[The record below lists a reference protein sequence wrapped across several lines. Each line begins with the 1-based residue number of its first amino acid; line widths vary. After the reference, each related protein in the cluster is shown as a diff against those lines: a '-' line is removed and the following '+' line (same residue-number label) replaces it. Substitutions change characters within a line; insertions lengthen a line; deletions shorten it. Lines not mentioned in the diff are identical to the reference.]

1 MIMRDTDLLHRV
13 LRFLTTVGLPV
24 IAAIV
29 EGVQPWLI
37 YATLGAILAF
47 LGDEGGTPLRRLG
60 YMTIGP
66 AGLVV
71 GAAVGTATGALPI
84 PFLIIIFTL
93 GLFYG
98 LVEGGHD
105 HLLLLSRFIGY
116 GLVMGNAVTPLDL
129 ADCAA
134 AGAAVVD
141 AWGTSLLWDL
151 ARGGLR
157 PLGVQPVGTATKAAL
172 TNWRTRWIF
181 SLCAG
186 LVIVA
191 ANLAGVWL
199 GLGHPYWATL
209 TILVVLRSEME
220 PSADLITDRVLGTLL
235 GVAAVALLVTAAP
248 GQGPLLGGM
257 IIAAALRWPAFR
269 FHVALGTAAI
279 TAFVLLLGEILAAS
293 PPAANHLL
301 QDRLLATMVGCC
313 FAMAGIG
320 LYRILK
326 RQLTTAPTVGEHG
339 R

>member
-1 MIMRDTDLLHRV
+1 MRDTDLLHQV

-47 LGDEGGTPLRRLG
+47 VGDEGGTPLRRFG
-60 YMTIGP
+60 YMAIGP

-71 GAAVGTATGALPI
+71 GAAVGTATGSLPI
-84 PFLIIIFTL
+84 MFLIIIFAL
-93 GLFYG
+93 GIFYG
-98 LVEGGHD
+98 LVEGGHV
-105 HLLLLSRFIGY
+105 HLLLLSRFMGY
-116 GLVMGNAVTPLDL
+116 GLVMGNAVMPLDL

-151 ARGGLR
+151 ARGEFR
-157 PLGVQPVGTATKAAL
+157 PLGVQPVGKATKVAL
-172 TNWRTRWIF
+172 ADWRTRWIF
-181 SLCAG
+181 SLCVG
-186 LVIVA
+186 LIIVA

-209 TILVVLRSEME
+209 TILVVLRSEMG

-235 GVAAVALLVTAAP
+235 GVAVVALLVTAAP
-248 GQGPLLGGM
+248 GQGPLFAGM
-257 IIAAALRWPAFR
+257 IVAAALPWPAFR

-279 TAFVLLLGEILAAS
+279 TVFVLLLGEILAAS
-293 PPAANHLL
+293 PRAANHLL

-326 RQLTTAPTVGEHG
+326 RQLTTAQTVEEHSA
-339 R
+339 

>member
-1 MIMRDTDLLHRV
+1 MRDTDLFHRV

-24 IAAIV
+24 AVAIA

-37 YATLGAILAF
+37 YAVLGAILAF
-47 LGDEGGTPLRRLG
+47 LGDEGGAPLRRLG

-66 AGLVV
+66 AGLIV
-71 GAAVGTATGALPI
+71 GAAVGTATYSLPVI
-84 PFLIIIFTL
+84 FLIIIFVL

-98 LVEGGHD
+98 MVEGGHT
-105 HLLLLSRFIGY
+105 HLLLLARFIGY

-134 AGAAVVD
+134 AGAAVVE

-151 ARGGLR
+151 ARGRLR
-157 PLGVQPVGTATKAAL
+157 PLGVPPIGDATKAEL
-172 TNWRTRWIF
+172 TNWRTRWSF

-191 ANLAGVWL
+191 ANLAGAWL

-209 TILVVLRSEME
+209 TILVVLRSEMA
-220 PSADLITDRVLGTLL
+220 PSEDLITDRVLGTLL
-235 GVAAVALLVTAAP
+235 GVIAVALLVTAAP
-248 GQGPLLGGM
+248 GQGSLLAGM
-257 IIAAALRWPAFR
+257 IVAAALRWPAFR
-269 FHVALGTAAI
+269 IHVALGTATI
-279 TAFVLLLGEILAAS
+279 TAFVLLLGELLAAS
-293 PPAANHLL
+293 SPAANRLL

-320 LYRILK
+320 LYRIFEGQLK
-326 RQLTTAPTVGEHG
+326 AAPIVEEHSV
-339 R
+339 

>member
-1 MIMRDTDLLHRV
+1 MRDTDLLHQV

-105 HLLLLSRFIGY
+105 HLLLLARFIGY
-116 GLVMGNAVTPLDL
+116 GLVMGNAVTPLNL
-129 ADCAA
+129 ADSAA

-141 AWGTSLLWDL
+141 AWGISLLWDV
-151 ARGGLR
+151 ARRQLR
-157 PLGVQPVGTATKAAL
+157 PLGVMPIGDATKAAL
-172 TNWRTRWIF
+172 TNWRNRWSF
-181 SLCAG
+181 SLCSG
-186 LVIVA
+186 FVIVA
-191 ANLAGVWL
+191 ANLAGRWL
-199 GLGHPYWATL
+199 GLGHPHLATL
-209 TILVVLRSEME
+209 TILVVLRSEMA

-235 GVAAVALLVTAAP
+235 GVTAVALLVTAAP
-248 GQGPLLGGM
+248 GQGPLLAGM
-257 IIAAALRWPAFR
+257 IVAAALRWPAFR
-269 FHVALGTAAI
+269 LHVALGTAAI
-279 TAFVLLLGEILAAS
+279 TVFVLLLGELLAAS
-293 PPAANHLL
+293 PRAANHLL
-301 QDRLLATMVGCC
+301 QDRLLATMGGCC

-320 LYRILK
+320 LYRIL
-326 RQLTTAPTVGEHG
+326 EG
-339 R
+339 RFKEVPIAEKG

>member
-1 MIMRDTDLLHRV
+1 MRDTDLLHQV

-24 IAAIV
+24 VAAIV

-47 LGDEGGTPLRRLG
+47 VGDEGGNPLRRLG

-71 GAAVGTATGALPI
+71 GAAVGTATGSLPI
-84 PFLIIIFTL
+84 PFLIIIFAL
-93 GLFYG
+93 GIFYG
-98 LVEGGHD
+98 LVEGGQV
-105 HLLLLSRFIGY
+105 HLLLLSRFMGY
-116 GLVMGNAVTPLDL
+116 GLVMGNAVMPLDL

-151 ARGGLR
+151 ARGEFR
-157 PLGVQPVGTATKAAL
+157 PLGVQPVGKATKAAL
-172 TNWRTRWIF
+172 TDWRTRWIF
-181 SLCAG
+181 SLCVG
-186 LVIVA
+186 LIIVA

-235 GVAAVALLVTAAP
+235 VPEIINQYCSPSFETATS
-248 GQGPLLGGM
+248 
-257 IIAAALRWPAFR
+257 R
-269 FHVALGTAAI
+269 
-279 TAFVLLLGEILAAS
+279 
-293 PPAANHLL
+293 PP
-301 QDRLLATMVGCC
+301 QDEV
-313 FAMAGIG
+313 
-320 LYRILK
+320 
-326 RQLTTAPTVGEHG
+326 
-339 R
+339 

>member
-1 MIMRDTDLLHRV
+1 MTVRDTDLFHRV

-24 IAAIV
+24 TVAIV

-37 YATLGAILAF
+37 FAVLGAILAF
-47 LGDEGGTPLRRLG
+47 LGDEGGTSLRRLG

-71 GAAVGTATGALPI
+71 GAAVGTATGSLPAI
-84 PFLIIIFTL
+84 FLTISFLL

-98 LVEGGHD
+98 LVEGGHT
-105 HLLLLSRFIGY
+105 HLLLLARFVGY
-116 GLVMGNAVTPLDL
+116 GLVMGNAVTPLNL

-141 AWGTSLLWDL
+141 AWGISLLWDL
-151 ARGGLR
+151 ARRQLR
-157 PLGVQPVGTATKAAL
+157 PFGVTPIGDATKAAL
-172 TNWRTRWIF
+172 TNWRNRWSF
-181 SLCAG
+181 SLCVG
-186 LVIVA
+186 FVIVT
-191 ANLAGVWL
+191 ANLAGAWL

-209 TILVVLRSEME
+209 TILVVLRSEMA

-248 GQGPLLGGM
+248 GQGPLLAGM
-257 IIAAALRWPAFR
+257 IVAAALRWPAFR
-269 FHVALGTAAI
+269 IHVALGTATI
-279 TAFVLLLGEILAAS
+279 TAFVLLLGELLAAS
-293 PPAANHLL
+293 PPAANRLL

-320 LYRILK
+320 LYRILEGRLK
-326 RQLTTAPTVGEHG
+326 AAPVAEKG
-339 R
+339 

>member
-1 MIMRDTDLLHRV
+1 MRDTDLFQKV
-13 LRFLTTVGLPV
+13 MRFLTTIGLPV
-24 IAAIV
+24 AVAIV

-37 YATLGAILAF
+37 YAVLCAILAF
-47 LGDEGGTPLRRLG
+47 LGDEGGTPLRRVG
-60 YMTIGP
+60 YMAIGP

-71 GAAVGTATGALPI
+71 GAAIGTATSALPI
-84 PFLIIIFTL
+84 LFLIVIFML

-98 LVEGGHD
+98 LVEGGHG
-105 HLLLLSRFIGY
+105 HLLLLARFVGY

-129 ADCAA
+129 GDCAA
-134 AGAAVVD
+134 SGAAVVD
-141 AWGTSLLWDL
+141 AWATSLLWDL

-157 PLGVQPVGTATKAAL
+157 PLDVSPIGNAMKAAL

-181 SLCAG
+181 SLCVG

-248 GQGPLLGGM
+248 GQGPLLAGM
-257 IIAAALRWPAFR
+257 IVAAALRWPAFR
-269 FHVALGTAAI
+269 IHVALGTAAI
-279 TAFVLLLGEILAAS
+279 TVFVLLLGELLAAS
-293 PPAANHLL
+293 PRAANHLL

-320 LYRILK
+320 LYRILE
-326 RQLTTAPTVGEHG
+326 RQLKMSPAAQEN
-339 R
+339 